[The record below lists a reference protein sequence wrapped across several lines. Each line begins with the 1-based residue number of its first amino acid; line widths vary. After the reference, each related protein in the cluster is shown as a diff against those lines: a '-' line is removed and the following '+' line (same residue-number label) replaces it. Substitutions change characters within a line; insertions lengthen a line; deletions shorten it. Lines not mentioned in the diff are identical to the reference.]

1 MGSATPSIESFYNAA
16 KNKYALVTLSERY
29 GGVKLP
35 EIKIIDTKTVAA
47 SKKGKV
53 MISPQLKAAIENA
66 LQNDRQVILFQ
77 NRRGYAPLLICGTC
91 GFIPQCE
98 NCAVTLTLHKYSNK
112 LHCHY
117 CGNTYPKLTTCP
129 ACGSVNWMEKNFGTE
144 KIEEELTVDFPRNRI
159 ARMDVDAVKGKNA
172 HDTLIKLF
180 EQHRIDILAGTQMVV
195 KGLDFEKVS
204 LVGILDA
211 DGLLNFADFRVNE
224 RAFQLMEQVSG
235 RAGRKTEQGLVLI
248 QAAKIN
254 HPVLLFV
261 QQHDYQKFYE
271 NEIAMRKQFFYPP
284 FSRLIRLTLKH
295 KIKELVQEAAE
306 VLGNFLKKD
315 FQNLVGPAAPVINRV
330 RSMYL
335 MEILL
340 KLSKDAAQ
348 IKAQKKVISNY
359 IDLLKAEKRFRSVVV
374 IADVDPV

>member
-1 MGSATPSIESFYNAA
+1 
-16 KNKYALVTLSERY
+16 
-29 GGVKLP
+29 
-35 EIKIIDTKTVAA
+35 
-47 SKKGKV
+47 
-53 MISPQLKAAIENA
+53 MISPQLKEAIENA
-66 LQNDRQVILFQ
+66 LKNDHQVILFQ
-77 NRRGYAPLLICGTC
+77 NRRGYSPFLICGTC
-91 GFIPQCE
+91 GFIPHCV
-98 NCAVTLTLHKYSNK
+98 NCDVTLTLHKYSNK

-117 CGNTYPKLTTCP
+117 CGNTYPKLTVCP

-144 KIEEELTVDFPRNRI
+144 KIEEELTEDFPNNRI

-204 LVGILDA
+204 LVGVLDA
-211 DGLLNFADFRVNE
+211 DGLLSFADFRVNE

-235 RAGRKTEQGLVLI
+235 RAGRKTEQGLVMI
-248 QAAKIN
+248 QASKIN

-261 QQHDYQKFYE
+261 QEHDYKKFYE

-284 FSRLIRLTLKH
+284 YSRLIRLTLKH
-295 KIKELVQEAAE
+295 KIKEIAEDAAHA
-306 VLGNFLKKD
+306 LGDSLKQN
-315 FQNLVGPAAPVINRV
+315 FQNLVGPAAPVVNRI

-340 KLSKDAAQ
+340 KLPKDAAQ
-348 IKAQKKVISNY
+348 IKAQKKVIRNY
-359 IDLLKAEKRFRSVVV
+359 IDLLKAEKRFRSVV
-374 IADVDPV
+374 IISDVDPS